1 MNVGCIGVEWTTSW
15 RIREHNW
22 CWCSKEVVSVGWTC
36 TTIRI
41 GSSTHC
47 YHHPSML
54 QTFKKIRNS
63 VQLQPSTKYTTK
75 FLNLVTPSIC
85 LTLNMPFFRPS
96 NSLLLWTH
104 PGGFTHPVD
113 LRWFQHTSTQD
124 GRGGLSIHILWMYYD
139 VLWCIMMYNTKIY
152 IYIIIYII
160 CDYVSIYIYNNIY
173 IFVYIYWLLRVSN
186 CSELHFDTVWP
197 SLTWNLCVLCCCMFV
212 SLLQCYLHNN
222 SIFI

>member
-63 VQLQPSTKYTTK
+63 VQLQPSTKYTK
-75 FLNLVTPSIC
+75 FLNFITPSIC
-85 LTLNMPFFRPS
+85 LTLNICLFKKRCYFGPMQ
-96 NSLLLWTH
+96 
-104 PGGFTHPVD
+104 VD
-113 LRWFQHTSTQD
+113 LLILKPPQVVSTHFDPRRQ
-124 GRGGLSIHILWMYYD
+124 RRERYTYYG
-139 VLWCIMMYNTKIY
+139 CIMMYYVFLTQKYTY
-152 IYIIIYII
+152 IYMIIIYII
-160 CDYVSIYIYNNIY
+160 CDYVSIYIYIC
-173 IFVYIYWLLRVSN
+173 IYWLLRVSN